1 LYLTNSNLKIN
12 SHSRNKLYHS
22 KYRYCLQFYF
32 PELSAIRSKTHSG
45 VDNALDSRAWARQIN
60 FGGSWRYSSAIPE
73 ITEEL
78 RTDCHLLCA
87 FFINLKNAHKL
98 TISMDTGYFYTND
111 LQEVT
116 DLLNFPQVMMEQLR
130 EAVVDIPEN
139 TIVIKSA
146 KHSLRTYFKGQH
158 LASTEQKNN
167 FRELLYN
174 QTEIRLSPGLRE
186 WFTRYEFSKYIADN
200 YFIDHNDTGILTMI
214 SLVCP
219 IKIKHTLNI
228 IRDK

>member
-1 LYLTNSNLKIN
+1 M
-12 SHSRNKLYHS
+12 
-22 KYRYCLQFYF
+22 QFYF
-32 PELSAIRSKTHSG
+32 PELSAIRGKTHNS
-45 VDNALDSRAWARQIN
+45 VDHALDSRAWARQIN
-60 FGGSWRYSSAIPE
+60 FGGSWRYGGMIPE

-87 FFINLKNAHKL
+87 FFITVPNDHKL
-98 TISMDTGYFYTND
+98 TISMDTGFFYTNH
-111 LQEVT
+111 LQDIT

-130 EAVVDIPEN
+130 EAVVDIPQN
-139 TIVIKSA
+139 SIVVKSA
-146 KHSLRTYFKGQH
+146 KHNLRTYFKSQH
-158 LASTEQKNN
+158 LSSTEQKNN
-167 FRELLYN
+167 LESLLLN
-174 QTEIRLSPGLRE
+174 QLEIRLSPGLLE
-186 WFTRYEFSKYIADN
+186 WFTLTRYEFSKYIADN